1 MLMARRPGLLIGF
14 AVLLALTG
22 CDLSM
27 DIFTEDPTALS
38 DDRSEDAQQLDDRIR
53 GDILAAF
60 VDQEV
65 GTLKNVTVEVYEANV
80 LLTGTVSDP
89 EAKDTAGAVTAS
101 AEGVGNIFNEV
112 QVIKDSSPRDKAEDL
127 SVENRVKTS
136 LRGSNKINSF
146 NLRWHSVDGVVYI
159 FGRVKS
165 QKERDKALE
174 IVRSVKGVNDVVD
187 HIVVRLP
194 DGAQSWLDNLI

>member
-1 MLMARRPGLLIGF
+1 MLTARRPGLLIGF

-112 QVIKDSSPRDKAEDL
+112 QVIEDSSPRDKAEDL
-127 SVENRVKTS
+127 SVENRLKTS
-136 LRGSNKINSF
+136 LRGSTRINSF

-174 IVRSVKGVNDVVD
+174 IVRSVKGVKDVVD

-194 DGAQSWLDNLI
+194 DGSQSWLDNLI

>member
-1 MLMARRPGLLIGF
+1 MLTARQPGLLIGF

-38 DDRSEDAQQLDDRIR
+38 DDRGEDAQQLDDRIR
-53 GDILAAF
+53 GDILSAF

-112 QVIKDSSPRDKAEDL
+112 QVIEDSSPRDKAEDL
-127 SVENRVKTS
+127 SVENRLKTS
-136 LRGSNKINSF
+136 LRGSTKINSF

-165 QKERDKALE
+165 EKERDKALE
-174 IVRSVKGVNDVVD
+174 IVRSVKGVKDVVD
-187 HIVVRLP
+187 HIVVRTL
-194 DGAQSWLDNLI
+194 DGAQSWLNNLL

>member
-1 MLMARRPGLLIGF
+1 MLTARRPGLLIGF
-14 AVLLALTG
+14 AVLLAVTG

-27 DIFTEDPTALS
+27 DIFTEDPTTLS

-53 GDILAAF
+53 GDILSAF
-60 VDQEV
+60 VGQEV

-112 QVIKDSSPRDKAEDL
+112 QVIEDSSLRDKAEDL
-127 SVENRVKTS
+127 SVENRLKTS
-136 LRGSNKINSF
+136 LRGSSRINSF

-174 IVRSVKGVNDVVD
+174 IVRSVKGVKDVVD

-194 DGAQSWLDNLI
+194 DGSQSWLDNLI

>member
-1 MLMARRPGLLIGF
+1 MLTARQPGLLIGF

-53 GDILAAF
+53 GDILSAF

-112 QVIKDSSPRDKAEDL
+112 QVIEDSSPRDKAEDL
-127 SVENRVKTS
+127 SVENRLKTS
-136 LRGSNKINSF
+136 LRGSARINSF

-159 FGRVKS
+159 LGRVKS
-165 QKERDKALE
+165 QKERDKVLE
-174 IVRSVKGVNDVVD
+174 IVRSVKGVKDVVD
-187 HIVVRLP
+187 HIVVRTL
-194 DGAQSWLDNLI
+194 DGAQSWLNNLL

>member
-1 MLMARRPGLLIGF
+1 MLTARRPGLLIGF

-53 GDILAAF
+53 GDILSAF

-65 GTLKNVTVEVYEANV
+65 GTLKNVTIEVYEANV

-112 QVIKDSSPRDKAEDL
+112 QVIEDSSPRDKAEDL
-127 SVENRVKTS
+127 SVENRLKTS
-136 LRGSNKINSF
+136 LRGSTRINSF

-174 IVRSVKGVNDVVD
+174 IVRSVKGVKDVVD

-194 DGAQSWLDNLI
+194 DGSQSWLDNLI